1 MEDLFNLGGTDSSMF
16 DNISGSFDIENA
28 LITSPPA
35 PPLYASEVPPHMRAH
50 TDVEFISVEE
60 NPAINKTPTPTP
72 PTSVKQETAEVPAL
86 SAQQVPQQPE
96 NAASQNPVDDDR
108 RRLRPVAESI
118 VSESWRLGRTPPDFI
133 AATRLKLVHTAA
145 ITTLED
151 SSDQPAIQLMSS
163 TLKSEPMSMED
174 NAPESLWSFPPASEG
189 ALLDALF
196 SKIVNSEAPSTR
208 FMSYLSYALLTG
220 GVSQRAVVS
229 AYISWASGAASVSDR
244 VMKNFAVF
252 FAEVIPNY
260 CFSMTDSD
268 LTAEAKDFLTA
279 FISVVNSTA
288 KSPSIA
294 PTLVQMLNHDRTV
307 ALVRACLRKLPTMW
321 VPLNAAIA
329 QLETA
334 PPGEIGISQS
344 FAPQS
349 AFAEASELKE
359 LVQRLRR
366 GLCAGIKT
374 LEQMLS
380 SITNI
385 AHISKSNTDLPGALN
400 IPYAVTVQVFGNEVA
415 SALRDLWSQ
424 IESPGGDI
432 QHLSSLVRATK
443 PSTPS
448 HPQPAQKYGFAEKVR
463 ACEAVVRFLAEKASM
478 PGAAEM
484 WRGVWG
490 GTQRL
495 QRVIRDAVPQVKNE
509 IATESSALIVATAV
523 VCCAAMCLGPSL
535 RIEDGNDGI
544 EITDLQLEAQQQAQN
559 QQVDETIGELT
570 SFAVNSLESAAV
582 ADETP
587 VWKSFGLWLLLLM
600 SRAGCMLRASG
611 CDHVRAVKVI
621 RAWGGMPIG
630 TPGAHASHGTSA
642 HKHSQSG
649 SGHQQ
654 SQQSSSSMA
663 HSEGVALFSSS
674 ASLAIID
681 ASDVSGND
689 ETIRSL
695 CEDLVQ

>member
-1 MEDLFNLGGTDSSMF
+1 MEDLFNLGGADSSMF
-16 DNISGSFDIENA
+16 DNISGSFEIENA

-35 PPLYASEVPPHMRAH
+35 PLFASDVPPHMRANA
-50 TDVEFISVEE
+50 DEEFLAVED

-72 PTSVKQETAEVPAL
+72 PTSAKQESAEVPAP
-86 SAQQVPQQPE
+86 AVQQVPPQPDSAE
-96 NAASQNPVDDDR
+96 VRNPVDVNR
-108 RRLRPVAESI
+108 RRLRPLAESI
-118 VSESWRLGRTPPDFI
+118 VSESWRLGRNPPEFI
-133 AATRLKLVHTAA
+133 SASRRRLVQNAAM
-145 ITTLED
+145 TTIED
-151 SSDQPAIQLMSS
+151 SSDQPAIMLMG
-163 TLKSEPMSMED
+163 MED
-174 NAPESLWSFPPASEG
+174 EASDSLWSFPPASEG

-196 SKIVNSEAPSTR
+196 SKIVSSEAPSTR
-208 FMSYLSYALLTG
+208 LMSYLSYALLTG
-220 GVSQRAVVS
+220 GVSQRAVIS
-229 AYISWASGAASVSDR
+229 AYISWAIGTESVSDR
-244 VMKNFAVF
+244 VMKQFAVF

-260 CFSMTDSD
+260 CFSVTDSD
-268 LTAEAKDFLTA
+268 LTGEVKDFLTA
-279 FISVVNSTA
+279 FISVVDSTA

-294 PTLVQMLNHDRTV
+294 PTLVQMLSHDRTV
-307 ALVRACLRKLPTMW
+307 ALVRACLRKLPSMW

-329 QLETA
+329 QLEIA
-334 PPGEIGISQS
+334 PPCETGISQS

-349 AFAEASELKE
+349 AFSEASELKE

-380 SITNI
+380 SFANI
-385 AHISKSNTDLPGALN
+385 VHISKSNNVLPGALN
-400 IPYAVTVQVFGNEVA
+400 TPFAITVQVFGNEVA
-415 SALRDLWSQ
+415 IALRDLWSQ
-424 IESPGGDI
+424 KESPGGDI

-443 PSTPS
+443 PSNLS
-448 HPQPAQKYGFAEKVR
+448 HPQPAPKYGFAEKVR
-463 ACEAVVRFLAEKASM
+463 ACEAVVRFLAEKSSI

-495 QRVIRDAVPQVKNE
+495 QRVIRDAVPQVRNE
-509 IATESSALIVATAV
+509 IATETSALIVATAV
-523 VCCAAMCLGPSL
+523 ICCAAMCLGPAL
-535 RIEDGNDGI
+535 RIDDGNDGV
-544 EITDLQLEAQQQAQN
+544 EITDPQLEAQNQAQN

-570 SFAVNSLESAAV
+570 SFAVNSLESAAT

-611 CDHVRAVKVI
+611 CDHVRAVKII
-621 RAWGGMPIG
+621 RTWVGMPVG
-630 TPGAHASHGTSA
+630 SSGGHASHGTSA
-642 HKHSQSG
+642 HKHSQSA
-649 SGHQQ
+649 SGHQH
-654 SQQSSSSMA
+654 SQSSSSVA

-674 ASLAIID
+674 APLAIID

-689 ETIRSL
+689 ETILAL